1 MRTHGHRAARI
12 DPLDLIA
19 REHVAAL
26 NPVRYGL
33 ADREKKYDVDGILW
47 TKRVGEG
54 IHEKRDMWSLDE
66 IEGHLKS
73 VYVGNIGYEVGCW
86 FFFFFSFPRLLY
98 LIRLC
103 FFFVCRSTCIPR
115 QERKGYGSP
124 IYWNPKCYLHRWI
137 NHYFRSTMRNRKGY
151 INCWRVVKFWITFCR
166 SSSRI

>member
-26 NPVRYGL
+26 NPARYGL
-33 ADREKKYDVDGILW
+33 ADRERKYDVDGILW

-54 IHEKRDMWSLDE
+54 TSEKGDMWSMDE

-86 FFFFFSFPRLLY
+86 VFFLFALSSSLM
-98 LIRLC
+98 
-103 FFFVCRSTCIPR
+103 FFVRCSTCIPR
-115 QERKGYGSP
+115 QGQKDCGSP
-124 IYWNPKCYLHRWI
+124 ICWNPKCYLRQRI
-137 NHYFRSTMRNRKGY
+137 NRYFRSTMRNRKGY